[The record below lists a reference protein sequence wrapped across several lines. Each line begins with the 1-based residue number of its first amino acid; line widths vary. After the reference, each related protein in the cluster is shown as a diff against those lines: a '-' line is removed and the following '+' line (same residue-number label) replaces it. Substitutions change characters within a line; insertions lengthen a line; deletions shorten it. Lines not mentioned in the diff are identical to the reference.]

1 MAVACHSVMLC
12 QPVMCHRVMP
22 AIVSGTCQNGR
33 PSDRVL
39 RASDSTPVS
48 GPGLRLRPLGWI
60 LAGLRGCSVGP
71 MPWTHGA
78 TLKRPCQGEFHGS
91 AHGKGPSGE
100 GRLGFG
106 PRAHVGK
113 PWPTENG
120 PTWKARKPRSTG
132 PRKRP
137 SGEGLSGSAALTGP
151 ARGRYQPS
159 GWQPSAHGRPQPT
172 QTGPPTGG
180 APHCGQA
187 LTGESTGAESRGPRP
202 QGRESGPTRGGAES
216 RLSAAFRPVCTVRT
230 TLEPL
235 PGIVSPPYPREGL
248 DAGRRQFG
256 REGRKRGP

>member
-1 MAVACHSVMLC
+1 MGLSASGAVASMPWAMPSVAAAPMPWVLPQGPCHGAYVTCPCHGPVGLPATLSCGPAIMAVACHSVMLC

-132 PRKRP
+132 PRKK
-137 SGEGLSGSAALTGP
+137 AL
-151 ARGRYQPS
+151 R
-159 GWQPSAHGRPQPT
+159 
-172 QTGPPTGG
+172 
-180 APHCGQA
+180 
-187 LTGESTGAESRGPRP
+187 RGP
-202 QGRESGPTRGGAES
+202 
-216 RLSAAFRPVCTVRT
+216 VR
-230 TLEPL
+230 
-235 PGIVSPPYPREGL
+235 I
-248 DAGRRQFG
+248 
-256 REGRKRGP
+256 RGPHGAG